1 VHNFILCLKQ
11 HSKDQGLE
19 SPAGWSNGQW
29 HDPKASENAC
39 KYEGV
44 QKKEHP
50 QYLGGRY
57 ARCECSRLHCAHF
70 AELYLVC
77 WQTGCVDML

>member
-1 VHNFILCLKQ
+1 MHNFILCLKQ

-29 HDPKASENAC
+29 HD
-39 KYEGV
+39 G

-77 WQTGCVDML
+77 VQTGCVDML